1 MRKIAKKSKEP
12 CKRLE
17 GTLLIQGDEKH
28 RALAYK
34 GGAVRG
40 KQGLKVCILESDCL
54 TSCLQTFS
62 WGRLRTGY
70 HMSVTQFPHL

>member
-40 KQGLKVCILESDCL
+40 KQGLKVCILESDQLGFVYLCI
-54 TSCLQTFS
+54 
-62 WGRLRTGY
+62 
-70 HMSVTQFPHL
+70 HPHYATLGAANLSHP